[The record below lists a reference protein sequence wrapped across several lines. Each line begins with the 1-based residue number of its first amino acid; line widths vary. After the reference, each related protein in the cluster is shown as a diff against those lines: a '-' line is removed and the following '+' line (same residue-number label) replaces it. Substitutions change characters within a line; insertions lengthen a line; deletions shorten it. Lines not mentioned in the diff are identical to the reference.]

1 MIDKNKLFDLF
12 NNSGE
17 DKSKDAKEVFLS
29 DPSFLDDPYTKIGM
43 FTKLISNHHIFH
55 QKLAKFLKKEGSQVN
70 VEDTKRASEF
80 TVYNRA
86 WHYLKQ
92 INLQDQSHLEA
103 LMEFKKEPLLSSIE
117 DAIVYFQG
125 PDVEEYEKCAKLLEI
140 KTFKRDIESPVPI

>member
-92 INLQDQSHLEA
+92 NRFTRSITFRGING
-103 LMEFKKEPLLSSIE
+103 I
-117 DAIVYFQG
+117 
-125 PDVEEYEKCAKLLEI
+125 
-140 KTFKRDIESPVPI
+140 